1 MHFGLDK
8 IWLLMWQWRVR
19 WELVPRYQCRK
30 RTSQPPCTY
39 RLGSESKIDKVR
51 HRSLATRQ
59 NCDHHSESLIFGIF
73 GRSLAKILLVWDSGS
88 HRVEIYGRDP
98 TDSRLFDHH
107 NMAMAKF
114 LVEKHK
120 PYQFQRIQCHFQGNH
135 CYRPHGEP
143 DKDKLPPITACCQI
157 LS

>member
-51 HRSLATRQ
+51 HRSLATRLRTQ
-59 NCDHHSESLIFGIF
+59 NCDHHSKSLIFGIF
-73 GRSLAKILLVWDSGS
+73 GRSLAKILLVWDSLCGPF
-88 HRVEIYGRDP
+88 HRVEIYYITSGDP

-107 NMAMAKF
+107 NMAMAK
-114 LVEKHK
+114 
-120 PYQFQRIQCHFQGNH
+120 
-135 CYRPHGEP
+135 
-143 DKDKLPPITACCQI
+143 
-157 LS
+157 